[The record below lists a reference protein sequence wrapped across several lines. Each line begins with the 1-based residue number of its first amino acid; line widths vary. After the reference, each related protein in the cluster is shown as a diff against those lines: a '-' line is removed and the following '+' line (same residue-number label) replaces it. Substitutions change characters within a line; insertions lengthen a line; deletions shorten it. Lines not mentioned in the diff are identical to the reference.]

1 MKPFGFC
8 SISNNKMINNRS
20 ETHEINININEF
32 CLFVNDRQ
40 FALIKQPNE
49 MC

>member
-20 ETHEINININEF
+20 ETHEINININ
-32 CLFVNDRQ
+32 
-40 FALIKQPNE
+40 AKSIKWITNYGKKIVCE
-49 MC
+49 